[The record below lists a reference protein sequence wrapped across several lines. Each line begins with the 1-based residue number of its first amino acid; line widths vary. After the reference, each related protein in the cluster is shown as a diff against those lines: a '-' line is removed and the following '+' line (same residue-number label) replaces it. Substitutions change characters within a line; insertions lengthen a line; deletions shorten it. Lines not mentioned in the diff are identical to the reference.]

1 MYQTNS
7 NVCPICNNYRSSGRC
22 SCSLS
27 DRTKG
32 AFAVQKAVGDKNKG
46 RIDIT
51 ELTKTVHSIR
61 RR

>member
-1 MYQTNS
+1 
-7 NVCPICNNYRSSGRC
+7 
-22 SCSLS
+22 
-27 DRTKG
+27 
-32 AFAVQKAVGDKNKG
+32 VQKAVNDKNKG